1 LPSSQWRSEVRALG
15 REVDGWATRRGS
27 QQTEWMGFCLEEQ
40 VPLLVFFWGDLRPYI
55 QEAHRRGITVFLQVG
70 SGEEA
75 QAAVEAGIDVII
87 AQRLEAGG
95 HLRSTTVLSILLP
108 AVVETVAPV
117 PVIAAG
123 NPRATDQRNSTSR
136 LHRSA
141 PQPASIRWLSILEG
155 R

>member
-1 LPSSQWRSEVRALG
+1 LPSSQWRNEVRALG
-15 REVDGWATRRGS
+15 RGS
-27 QQTEWMGFCLEEQ
+27 QQTEWMGICLEEQ
-40 VPLLVFFWGDLRPYI
+40 APLLVFVWGELRPYI
-55 QEAHRRGITVFLQVG
+55 QEAHRRGITVFRQVG
-70 SGEEA
+70 SVEEA
-75 QAAVEAGIDVII
+75 QAAIEAGVDGII

-123 NPRATDQRNSTSR
+123 DPCVTDQRNSTSR

-141 PQPASIRWLSILEG
+141 PQPANIRWLSIPEG